1 MKRWIQRGIIGAC
14 AVLFGIYG
22 LIYLQNG
29 RMMEV
34 YNSFSMTSGSYMEE
48 RLSVVANRLYI
59 KDKMACAEEIVKR
72 CRENGF
78 HNILFSYDYAIPN
91 ELQVTVYLSEEDVK
105 EGKEIFSF
113 TYTSREN
120 SEEYNIV
127 EHPEK
132 FEIQIETES

>member
-1 MKRWIQRGIIGAC
+1 MKRWMKRGMIGAS

-29 RMMEV
+29 RTMEV
-34 YNSFSMTSGSYMEE
+34 YNSFSTTSGSYMEE
-48 RLSVVANRLYI
+48 RLSVIANKLYI
-59 KDKMACAEEIVKR
+59 KDKMACAEEIVRR
-72 CRENGF
+72 CRENDF

-91 ELQVTVYLSEEDVK
+91 ELQVAVYLSEGDAK
-105 EGKEIFSF
+105 EGKEVFSF
-113 TYTSREN
+113 TYTSGEN

-132 FEIQIETES
+132 FEIQIEIEA